1 MKPLS
6 EVSKHSDDILAD
18 KFPIDIQIQARIIEK
33 MYNSKDAK
41 ELKEKLAERL
51 QIKKAKVTP
60 SKKAQKENIH

>member
-6 EVSKHSDDILAD
+6 EVNKHSDDILAD
-18 KFPIDIQIQARIIEK
+18 KFPIDVQIQARIIEK

-41 ELKEKLAERL
+41 ELKERVGDRL

-60 SKKAQKENIH
+60 SKKSQKENIH